1 VPSAN
6 SWWWWLEQDLRE
18 WRNRTAKQ
26 VAAYK
31 VEVGSLRGCVRA
43 LCWSLLSVLSLFT
56 SAQAA
61 LQQEDVRLRSALR
74 WRKHGAVRTGRL

>member
-1 VPSAN
+1 MPSAN

-31 VEVGSLRGCVRA
+31 VEVGSLRGCVPCA
-43 LCWSLLSVLSLFT
+43 GLC
-56 SAQAA
+56 
-61 LQQEDVRLRSALR
+61 
-74 WRKHGAVRTGRL
+74 